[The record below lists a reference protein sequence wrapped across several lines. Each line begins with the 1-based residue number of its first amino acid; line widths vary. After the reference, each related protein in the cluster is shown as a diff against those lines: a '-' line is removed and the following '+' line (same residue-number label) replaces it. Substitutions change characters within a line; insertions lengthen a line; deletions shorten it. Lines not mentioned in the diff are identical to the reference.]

1 LRVNVHLK
9 SRKSESSPIVVQPRK
24 ESGGGVLSEE
34 KKLQEEEA
42 LRKRIREMVR
52 ESIVATGSS
61 SGSMNERRGD
71 SEIVLGSQ

>member
-1 LRVNVHLK
+1 
-9 SRKSESSPIVVQPRK
+9 
-24 ESGGGVLSEE
+24 LSEE